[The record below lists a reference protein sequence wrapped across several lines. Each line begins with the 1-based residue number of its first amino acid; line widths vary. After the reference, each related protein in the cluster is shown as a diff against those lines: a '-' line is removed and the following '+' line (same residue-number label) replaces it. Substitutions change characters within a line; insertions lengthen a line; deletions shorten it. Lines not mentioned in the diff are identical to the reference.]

1 MPNSIALY
9 GSCLVAGVNL
19 IALGFTI
26 HKVYWKQDKR
36 LDALAALKDQSQD
49 NTVVIEQALMALKQE
64 LGISTEV
71 EAKGVIAKKYE
82 LAELRSQ
89 VETLKAGNLS
99 TLNGLFAAQQA
110 AATEVNE
117 YQRQKDILENKPLIK
132 FANGHRTPRF
142 ASFQLKLINYG
153 EQCAITGISSDADN
167 IKTST
172 EIGKVV
178 DKGDTFSTYWDFK
191 DGTDIRG
198 SYNIVISMTDRL
210 DNTYQY
216 KIAWKNTW
224 DESDKSFGLL
234 EE

>member
-1 MPNSIALY
+1 
-9 GSCLVAGVNL
+9 
-19 IALGFTI
+19 
-26 HKVYWKQDKR
+26 
-36 LDALAALKDQSQD
+36 
-49 NTVVIEQALMALKQE
+49 MALKQE

-89 VETLKAGNLS
+89 VETLKAGNEIQAERNAFMAEHLS